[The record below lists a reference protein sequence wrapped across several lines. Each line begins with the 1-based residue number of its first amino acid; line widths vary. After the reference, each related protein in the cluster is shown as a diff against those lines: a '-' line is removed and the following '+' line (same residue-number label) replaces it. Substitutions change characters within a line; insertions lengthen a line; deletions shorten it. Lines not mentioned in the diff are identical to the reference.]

1 MAGRKSKTLTV
12 SEQLE
17 KIEISISEKEKE
29 LKELKVE
36 KKRLLDEKKK
46 EDMEELYLAVKN
58 SGKTI
63 EEIKAMLGE

>member
-36 KKRLLDEKKK
+36 KKRLMDEKKK
-46 EDMEELYLAVKN
+46 EDMEELYVAVKN

>member
-29 LKELKVE
+29 LKELKAE
-36 KKRLLDEKKK
+36 KKRLLEEKKK

-63 EEIKAMLGE
+63 EEIKAMLRE

>member
-46 EDMEELYLAVKN
+46 EDMEELYVAVKN

-63 EEIKAMLGE
+63 EEIKSMLGE

>member
-46 EDMEELYLAVKN
+46 EDMEELYVAVKN